1 MTKPVWRDG
10 LTGLAMAGLILP
22 ESVAYAEIAG
32 LAPGRALAAA
42 IAGGLAYVAV
52 GRSRF
57 AVVSPTSSAAAIL
70 AATLASLSATGPARE
85 GLATVLVGMTG
96 LIFLLLSLLR
106 LGSLAS
112 FVSRPVLRGFAFGLA
127 ITIIVRQLPAVVGIS
142 APSGTI
148 FAVLMGLAA
157 RISEWHV
164 LSGLLGAATLA
175 VLLALRRVPQIPGA
189 LIVLV
194 AAVVLGAAVDL
205 PHFGIA
211 VAGPVGLGWPQSD
224 WPFSATA
231 LARLARLV
239 QLAAPIALILFAESW
254 GTMRTLALRHGDGL
268 SPNRELASLGAANL
282 ASALVQGMP
291 VGAGFS
297 AGSANEAAG
306 ASSRW
311 AAAAASLALLA
322 MALFASGCWI
332 ARIPQPMLAAIVIVA
347 LTHALSP
354 GPLLHLF
361 RIRRDHWIALV
372 AVLGVL
378 MLGVLNGMLL
388 AVLLSIMH
396 LLYELANP
404 PISELGQLGEGH
416 EFVDLARHP
425 EAHRVPGAVIF
436 RPNGQLVFAN
446 AETVLGV
453 IARRAR
459 ASAARVVVLSLEESN
474 DLDSTAIEVVSEF
487 AQSLEKAGKHVI
499 LARAHDRVRD
509 VLAAAG
515 CRVLAEGS
523 TFSVAQAAQRAAE
536 VSATPPLQGEVAA
549 RSADGGV

>member
-42 IAGGLAYVAV
+42 IAGGLAYVLI

-106 LGSLAS
+106 LGSLAG

-127 ITIIVRQLPAVVGIS
+127 ITIIVRQLPAIAGIA

-148 FAVLMGLAA
+148 FTVLGSLGMRAA
-157 RISEWHV
+157 EWHPA
-164 LSGLLGAATLA
+164 SCLLGVATLA
-175 VLLALRRVPQIPGA
+175 LLLALRRAPQVPGA
-189 LIVLV
+189 LIVL
-194 AAVVLGAAVDL
+194 ALAIALGAAVDL
-205 PHFGIA
+205 PAHGIA
-211 VAGPVGLGWPQSD
+211 IAGPVGLGWPDST
-224 WPFSATA
+224 WPSSTTA
-231 LARLARLV
+231 LARLV

-254 GTMRTLALRHGDGL
+254 GTMRTLALRHGDTL
-268 SPNRELASLGAANL
+268 SADRELAALGAANL

-311 AAAAASLALLA
+311 AATAASLALLA
-322 MALFASGCWI
+322 MALFASGWI
-332 ARIPQPMLAAIVIVA
+332 ARIPQPMLAAIVIAA
-347 LTHALSP
+347 LTHALTP

-361 RIRRDHWIALV
+361 RIRRDHWV
-372 AVLGVL
+372 AVAAVAGVL
-378 MLGVLNGMLL
+378 AFGVLNGMLL

-404 PISELGQLGEGH
+404 SISELGQLGDGH
-416 EFVDLARHP
+416 EFVDLARHAD
-425 EAHRVPGAVIF
+425 AHPLPGVAIY

-446 AETVLGV
+446 AETVLGA

-459 ASAARVVVLSLEESN
+459 ASTARVIVLSLEESN

-487 AQSLEKAGKHVI
+487 AQSMDKAGKHVI

-515 CRVLAEGS
+515 CDVLAGGS
-523 TFSVAQAAQRAAE
+523 TFSVAQAARRAVEQA
-536 VSATPPLQGEVAA
+536 GE
-549 RSADGGV
+549 